1 VHGRV
6 VAPEGADVSAA
17 AQFSLFAPA
26 PVQRMV
32 STLPERP
39 RRTPRPYQDAAI
51 AAFAEKLG
59 QHRSTLFV
67 CPTGG
72 GKTFTA
78 ATFIERHV
86 TGGVLWLAHREELI
100 DQGIADL
107 TTVVGELVAKEK
119 AEAKAY
125 DTRIVVASVQTL
137 KGDRIADFAQR
148 IGAPQLIVVDEAHH
162 AVAPSY
168 RKILEAFPDA
178 KVLGL
183 TATPDRTDERAM
195 GQVFDSVAFVY
206 EIRDAIRDKFL
217 CPIRIN
223 RVQVDAIDLRAVKT
237 VAGDLNQG
245 ELDAVMSAEEV
256 LHGVVKPTIELA
268 GKRRTIVFTT
278 SVDNA
283 HRMAEIFNRY
293 VPGSARAV
301 DGGTDQDERRRTLT
315 DHKAGAY
322 QFLCNVGV
330 LTEGYDDPGV
340 SCIAM
345 ARPTKS
351 RALYA
356 QCAGRGLRIMAGKED
371 CLLLDFAG
379 NAGKHALASALDI
392 LGGKFD
398 DEVVARAREIVER
411 EGGALAEEA
420 LERAAKEIEA
430 QRAREA
436 ARRAKVQ
443 GKVKYSTQ
451 QIDPFAVLHI
461 DQGDDGEYAERF
473 GMTATEKQIASLERA
488 GIEIPGGGMSRAAAS
503 RLLGSVFKRRE
514 LHLASFKQL
523 KTLRKYGITD
533 LNVGF
538 KQASSIIDAIA
549 GNNWRPLPPG
559 QLASLMER
567 QPGED
572 MS

>member
-1 VHGRV
+1 M
-6 VAPEGADVSAA
+6 SAA
-17 AQFSLFAPA
+17 AQFSLFAPL

-39 RRTPRPYQDAAI
+39 RRSPRPYQEHAI
-51 AAFAEKLG
+51 AAFADKLA

-78 ATFIERHV
+78 ATYIERHAGA
-86 TGGVLWLAHREELI
+86 GGVLWLAHREELI
-100 DQGIADL
+100 DQGIGDL
-107 TTVVGELVAKEK
+107 TTVVGEMVAKEK

-137 KGDRIADFAQR
+137 KGDRLEDFARRHQPR
-148 IGAPQLIVVDEAHH
+148 LIVVDEAHH

-168 RKILEAFPDA
+168 RKILDAFPDA

-195 GQVFDSVAFVY
+195 GQVFDSVAYVY
-206 EIRDAIRDKFL
+206 EIRDAIHDGFL
-217 CPIRIN
+217 CPIRIQ

-293 VPGSARAV
+293 APGSARAV

-451 QIDPFAVLHI
+451 QVDPFAVLHI
-461 DQGDDGEYAERF
+461 VQDEGDGEYAERF
-473 GMTATEKQIASLERA
+473 GMTITEKQRAALEKA
-488 GIEIPGGGMSRAAAS
+488 GIDCDHAMSRKAAS
-503 RLLGSVFKRRE
+503 NLLNSIFVRRDKG
-514 LHLASFKQL
+514 LASFKQL
-523 KTLRKYGITD
+523 RTLKRYGVTD
-533 LNVGF
+533 INISF
-538 KQASSIIDAIA
+538 PRASQMIDAIA
-549 GNNWRPLPPG
+549 RNNWKGLPADFG
-559 QLASLMER
+559 AR
-567 QPGED
+567 APGEEG
-572 MS
+572 